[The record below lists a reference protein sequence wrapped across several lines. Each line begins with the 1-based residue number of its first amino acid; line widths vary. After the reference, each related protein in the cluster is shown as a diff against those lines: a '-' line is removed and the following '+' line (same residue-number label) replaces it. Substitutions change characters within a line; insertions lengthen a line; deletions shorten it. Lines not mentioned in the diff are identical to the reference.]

1 MYISQFKC
9 VKNFECYIYLILCVC
24 KRTVLL
30 SNKTY
35 FTLPAY
41 NWILQV
47 TEIHQEVT

>member
-1 MYISQFKC
+1 MLHIS
-9 VKNFECYIYLILCVC
+9 YTVC
-24 KRTVLL
+24 AQAYSSPP